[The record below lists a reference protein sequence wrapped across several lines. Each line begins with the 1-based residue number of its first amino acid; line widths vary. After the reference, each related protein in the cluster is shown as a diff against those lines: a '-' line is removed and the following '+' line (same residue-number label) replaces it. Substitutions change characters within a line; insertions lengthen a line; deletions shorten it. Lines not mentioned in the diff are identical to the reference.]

1 MSLYTR
7 DSIDRLRDAVDMAE
21 LVGSKTDLRRVGSR
35 LSGLCPFH
43 DERTPSFSVNAQE
56 KLFYCFGCHAKGDA
70 IGFVEQTEGLDF
82 REAVEFLAER
92 YGIELELENEDPQA
106 EARRRR
112 RERLLALLDRAAR
125 FYDSYLWE
133 SAEAARARDYLAGR
147 GLSEEILR
155 GFRVG
160 YSPSAWD
167 RMLLGARQSG
177 FSEEELMAA
186 GLAQRGRDGRSAFD
200 RFRGR
205 IMFPLADGRGRVL
218 GFGARQM
225 GEGRGPKYLN
235 TSENELYHKGRQLF
249 GLDIAR
255 AEAAKSGRIVVVEG
269 YTDVLALHQAGIRE
283 AVAIMGTALTQEQL
297 AEAGRA
303 ASTLVLALDA
313 DRSGQ
318 EAMLR
323 ASRLAE
329 ERGLELRVVE
339 MPEGTDPAEL
349 VTSAGAEE
357 FGERMERAVP
367 MIEFQ
372 VRRVLADAD
381 LDSPSGRD
389 KALGEA
395 RKLISAVPERTA
407 TRDALVREAADRL
420 DIPVDYVLA
429 ARPRRGAAA
438 IRRRQ
443 RPRPRAAGAA
453 VARSAGVRRG
463 IARGRARIPLD
474 VPRQRRGRTRV
485 PRAARGGAPL
495 LAGAALRARSSGELV
510 RRPARRPA
518 RGRPGDR
525 RGDHGRGDGRA
536 GAGRGNR
543 ARAAD
548 ELSPAR
554 AAQDR
559 ARAAPRG
566 ARRGQRTANGARRGS
581 PAGATRHGPSH
592 GANGVKRVALQR
604 GSDAGPE
611 GRLPAA
617 EGQQ

>member
-1 MSLYTR
+1 MALYTR
-7 DSIDRLRDAVDMAE
+7 DSIERLRDTVDMAE
-21 LVGSKTDLRRVGSR
+21 LVESKTDLRRVGSR
-35 LSGLCPFH
+35 LTGLCPFH

-82 REAVEFLAER
+82 REAVEFLADR
-92 YGIELELENEDPQA
+92 YGVELELENEDPQA

-125 FYDSYLWE
+125 FYDSYLWD
-133 SAEAARARDYLAGR
+133 STEAARARDYLAGR
-147 GLSEEILR
+147 GFSDEILR
-155 GFRVG
+155 SFRVG
-160 YSPSAWD
+160 YAPSAWD
-167 RMLLGARQSG
+167 RMLLGARQGG

-186 GLAQRGRDGRSAFD
+186 GLAQRGRDGRSAYD

-297 AEAGRA
+297 AEVGRA
-303 ASTLVLALDA
+303 ASTLILALDA

-349 VTSAGAEE
+349 VTSAGPER
-357 FGERMERAVP
+357 FVERMERAVP

-381 LDSPSGRD
+381 LDTPSGRD

-420 DIPVDYVLA
+420 DVPLDYVLSTPAPVRPQPGYSAGDPGPEQPPTPSPSSGFGDASVA
-429 ARPRRGAAA
+429 AERAYLSMCLASGALGRDYLGRLSDEHLSSPALRSA
-438 IRRRQ
+438 
-443 RPRPRAAGAA
+443 RAHLLASFGDPLAGLGEDDPAMAA
-453 VARSAGVRRG
+453 VVTGVAMAAQEQGEATEPALRMSYLQLELRMIEREMRRADDDARRM
-463 IARGRARIPLD
+463 
-474 VPRQRRGRTRV
+474 Q
-485 PRAARGGAPL
+485 
-495 LAGAALRARSSGELV
+495 LAGARQQV
-510 RRPARRPA
+510 RR
-518 RGRPGDR
+518 DM
-525 RGDHGRGDGRA
+525 D
-536 GAGRGNR
+536 
-543 ARAAD
+543 
-548 ELSPAR
+548 
-554 AAQDR
+554 QVM
-559 ARAAPRG
+559 
-566 ARRGQRTANGARRGS
+566 GQTA
-581 PAGATRHGPSH
+581 
-592 GANGVKRVALQR
+592 
-604 GSDAGPE
+604 
-611 GRLPAA
+611 
-617 EGQQ
+617 